1 VADRVPCE
9 AMNDVMIE
17 PIDLAGRAAEALAV
31 QAAAFGLGREEIA
44 VRLQIVGRHALVPG
58 VRAFGAVERS
68 SPQDLGRLVGF
79 GYGMPND
86 RTHWWSSVIEP
97 HLEANGLGH
106 WLDRSF
112 SVTEL
117 HVHPDYQGL
126 GLGRGLITTL
136 CAGTGLPRTIL
147 SAIDRETPARALYR
161 SLGYRDLARQVM
173 FPNTAVPYAV
183 MGAPLPFPPRR

>member
-1 VADRVPCE
+1 
-9 AMNDVMIE
+9 MNDVTIE
-17 PIDLAGRAAEALAV
+17 PFDLAGRASEALAV
-31 QAAAFGLGREEIA
+31 QAAAFGLGSEEVA

-68 SPQDLGRLVGF
+68 DPRGLGRLVGF

-86 RTHWWSSVIEP
+86 RSHWWSSVIEP
-97 HLEANGLGH
+97 HLEANGLGF
-106 WLDRSF
+106 WLDQSF

-126 GLGRGLITTL
+126 GFGRRIITTL
-136 CAGTGLPRTIL
+136 CTGTRLPRTIL

-161 SLGYRDLARQVM
+161 SLGYQDLARQVM

>member
-1 VADRVPCE
+1 
-9 AMNDVMIE
+9 MNDVTIE
-17 PIDLAGRAAEALAV
+17 PFDLAGRAAEALAV
-31 QAAAFGLGREEIA
+31 QAAAFGLSRDEVA

-58 VRAFGAVERS
+58 VRALGAIERS
-68 SPQDLGRLVGF
+68 RPGAYGRLVGF

-86 RTHWWSSVIEP
+86 RSHWWSSVIEP
-97 HLEANGLGH
+97 HLEANGNGI

-117 HVHPDYQGL
+117 HVHPDHQGR
-126 GLGRGLITTL
+126 GLGRRLITTL

-147 SAIDRETPARALYR
+147 SAIDRDTPARALYH
-161 SLGYRDLARQVM
+161 SLGYRDLANRVM

-183 MGAPLPFPPRR
+183 MGAPLPFPPLSLPGPR

>member
-1 VADRVPCE
+1 
-9 AMNDVMIE
+9 MNDVTIE
-17 PIDLAGRAAEALAV
+17 PFDLAGRAAEALAV
-31 QAAAFGLGREEIA
+31 QAAAFGLGSEEIA

-68 SPQDLGRLVGF
+68 HRRDLGRLVGF

-86 RTHWWSSVIEP
+86 RAHWWSSVIEP
-97 HLEANGLGH
+97 HLEANGLGF
-106 WLDRSF
+106 WLDQSF

-126 GLGRGLITTL
+126 GFGRRIITTL
-136 CAGTGLPRTIL
+136 CAGTRLPRTIL

-161 SLGYRDLARQVM
+161 SLGYQDLARQVM